1 MSNMLPML
9 LSLSFVFA
17 MGCSPYNMQ
26 ELRVSM
32 EMGDYDEAYTN
43 IKEQAEKKSDIPLL
57 FEFGLVAHYANQFA
71 DSNNALDQAEVIAE
85 NRWTKSLSKEAIS
98 IVTSDKVRPYP
109 GKKYERLLGHYYSA
123 LNYVYLNQ
131 LVGARVECKDATSLI
146 DYFKSDE
153 KYDFFGAAFLA
164 YLSGIVYDD
173 IGNAEHLAGN
183 STESQ
188 EEWNNALIS
197 YQQAEQYYQQAAEK
211 IGVPVPEELG
221 HTLVRLS
228 RQLGFTDFAER
239 YEKQY
244 GEPPMLPDEHGEL
257 ILFYETG
264 YVPPKKEANLIF
276 PILKTDKIDEDDDE
290 LEKFIPTLLGREGKK
305 YPDVELEYLLR
316 VAVPTVDS
324 KRPQFAE
331 IQVQVG
337 QTEKKGVLVE
347 DVEKIAL
354 ETFKAE
360 YPIILFRTLLRAL
373 GKYLLY
379 REANKKDDILGTLV
393 NLAGVFTEGA
403 DTRSWQTLPNQI
415 FMVRM
420 PLPAGTHT
428 VNLSFLNRRGG
439 VASRHL
445 LRDVAISA
453 NRITFLNFRTYE

>member
-9 LSLSFVFA
+9 LSLSFVLA

-32 EMGDYDEAYTN
+32 EMGDYDKAYTN
-43 IKEQAEKKSDIPLL
+43 IKEQAAKKSDIPLL

-71 DSNNALDQAEVIAE
+71 DSNKALEQAEVIADD
-85 NRWTKSLSKEAIS
+85 RWTKSLSKEALS
-98 IVTSDKVRPYP
+98 LVTSDKVRPYS
-109 GKKYERLLGHYYSA
+109 GKRYERLLGYYYQI

-131 LVGARVECKDATSLI
+131 LDGALVECRQAASI
-146 DYFKSDE
+146 INSFKSDV
-153 KYDFFGAAFLA
+153 KNYDFFGSAFSAHLSAMVFEAA
-164 YLSGIVYDD
+164 G
-173 IGNAEHLAGN
+173 
-183 STESQ
+183 
-188 EEWNNALIS
+188 EWNDAFIS
-197 YQQAEQYYQQAAEK
+197 YRQAEEYYQNAAEK
-211 IGVPVPEELG
+211 TDVPMPEDVG
-221 HTLVRLS
+221 NALVRLS

-244 GEPPMLPDEHGEL
+244 GEPPMLPEGHGEL

-316 VAVPTVDS
+316 VAVPTIDS

-331 IQVQVG
+331 LQVQVG

>member
-1 MSNMLPML
+1 ML
-9 LSLSFVFA
+9 LSLSFVLA

-71 DSNNALDQAEVIAE
+71 DSNKALEQAEVIADD
-85 NRWTKSLSKEAIS
+85 RWTKSLSKEALS
-98 IVTSDKVRPYP
+98 LVTSDKVRPYS
-109 GKKYERLLGHYYSA
+109 GKRYERLLGYYYQI

-131 LVGARVECKDATSLI
+131 LDGALVECRQAASI
-146 DYFKSDE
+146 INSFKSDV
-153 KYDFFGAAFLA
+153 KNYDFFGSAFSAHLSAMVFEAAGEWNDAFISYRQA
-164 YLSGIVYDD
+164 EEYYQNAEEKTDVPMPEDV
-173 IGNAEHLAGN
+173 GNA
-183 STESQ
+183 
-188 EEWNNALIS
+188 
-197 YQQAEQYYQQAAEK
+197 
-211 IGVPVPEELG
+211 
-221 HTLVRLS
+221 LVRLS

-244 GEPPMLPDEHGEL
+244 GEPPMLPDGHGEL

-316 VAVPTVDS
+316 VAVPTIDS

-331 IQVQVG
+331 LQVQVG

-347 DVEKIAL
+347 DVEKIAV

-453 NRITFLNFRTYE
+453 NRITFLIFRTYE

>member
-1 MSNMLPML
+1 ML
-9 LSLSFVFA
+9 LSLSFVLA

-71 DSNNALDQAEVIAE
+71 DSNNALEQAEVIADD
-85 NRWTKSLSKEAIS
+85 RWTKSLSKEALS
-98 IVTSDKVRPYP
+98 LVTSDKVRPYS
-109 GKKYERLLGHYYSA
+109 GKRYERLLGYYYQI

-131 LVGARVECKDATSLI
+131 LDGALVECRQAASI
-146 DYFKSDE
+146 INAFKSDV
-153 KYDFFGAAFLA
+153 KNYDFFGSAFSAHLSAMVFEAA
-164 YLSGIVYDD
+164 G
-173 IGNAEHLAGN
+173 
-183 STESQ
+183 
-188 EEWNNALIS
+188 EWNDAFIS
-197 YQQAEQYYQQAAEK
+197 YRQAEEYYQNAAEK
-211 IGVPVPEELG
+211 TNVPMPEDVG
-221 HTLVRLS
+221 NALVRLS

-244 GEPPMLPDEHGEL
+244 GEPPMLPEGHGEL

-316 VAVPTVDS
+316 VAVPTIDS

>member
-1 MSNMLPML
+1 ML
-9 LSLSFVFA
+9 LSLSFVLA

-71 DSNNALDQAEVIAE
+71 DSNNALEQAEVIADD
-85 NRWTKSLSKEAIS
+85 RWTKSLSKEALS
-98 IVTSDKVRPYP
+98 LVTSDKVRPYS
-109 GKKYERLLGHYYSA
+109 GKRYERLLGYYYQI

-131 LVGARVECKDATSLI
+131 LDGALVECRQAAGI
-146 DYFKSDE
+146 INAFKSDV
-153 KYDFFGAAFLA
+153 KNYDFFGSAFSAHLSAMVFEAA
-164 YLSGIVYDD
+164 G
-173 IGNAEHLAGN
+173 
-183 STESQ
+183 
-188 EEWNNALIS
+188 EWNDAFIS
-197 YQQAEQYYQQAAEK
+197 YRQAEEYYQNAAEK
-211 IGVPVPEELG
+211 TNVPMPEDVG
-221 HTLVRLS
+221 NALVRLS

-244 GEPPMLPDEHGEL
+244 GEPPMLPDGHGEL

-316 VAVPTVDS
+316 VAVPTIDS
-324 KRPQFAE
+324 ERPQFAAL
-331 IQVQVG
+331 QVQVG

-354 ETFKAE
+354 ETFKSD

>member
-1 MSNMLPML
+1 ML
-9 LSLSFVFA
+9 LSLSFVLA

-71 DSNNALDQAEVIAE
+71 DSNKALEQAEVIADD
-85 NRWTKSLSKEAIS
+85 RWTKSLSKEALS
-98 IVTSDKVRPYP
+98 LVTSDKVRPYS
-109 GKKYERLLGHYYSA
+109 GKRYERLLGYYYQI

-131 LVGARVECKDATSLI
+131 LDGALVECRQAASI
-146 DYFKSDE
+146 INSFKSDV
-153 KYDFFGAAFLA
+153 KNYDFFGSAFSAHLSAMVFEAA
-164 YLSGIVYDD
+164 G
-173 IGNAEHLAGN
+173 
-183 STESQ
+183 
-188 EEWNNALIS
+188 EWNDAFIS
-197 YQQAEQYYQQAAEK
+197 YRQAEEYYQNAAEK
-211 IGVPVPEELG
+211 TDVPMPEDVG
-221 HTLVRLS
+221 NALVRLS

-244 GEPPMLPDEHGEL
+244 GEPPMLPDGHGEL

-316 VAVPTVDS
+316 VAVPTIDS

-331 IQVQVG
+331 LQVQVG

-347 DVEKIAL
+347 DVEKIAV

>member
-1 MSNMLPML
+1 ML
-9 LSLSFVFA
+9 LSLSFVLA

-32 EMGDYDEAYTN
+32 EMGDYDKAYTN

-71 DSNNALDQAEVIAE
+71 DSNKALEQAEVIADD
-85 NRWTKSLSKEAIS
+85 RWTKSLSKEALS
-98 IVTSDKVRPYP
+98 LVTSDKVRPYP
-109 GKKYERLLGHYYSA
+109 GKKYERLLGYYYQI

-131 LVGARVECKDATSLI
+131 LDGALVECRQAANIINS
-146 DYFKSDE
+146 FKSEDE
-153 KYDFFGAAFLA
+153 NYDFFGSAFSAHLSAMVFEAAGEWNDAFISYRQA
-164 YLSGIVYDD
+164 EEYYQNAVEKTDVPMPED
-173 IGNAEHLAGN
+173 VGNA
-183 STESQ
+183 
-188 EEWNNALIS
+188 
-197 YQQAEQYYQQAAEK
+197 
-211 IGVPVPEELG
+211 
-221 HTLVRLS
+221 LVRLS

-244 GEPPMLPDEHGEL
+244 GEPPMLPEEHGEL

-316 VAVPTVDS
+316 VAVPTIDS

>member
-1 MSNMLPML
+1 
-9 LSLSFVFA
+9 
-17 MGCSPYNMQ
+17 
-26 ELRVSM
+26 M
-32 EMGDYDEAYTN
+32 EMGDYDKAYTN
-43 IKEQAEKKSDIPLL
+43 IKEQAAKKSDIPLL

-71 DSNNALDQAEVIAE
+71 DSNKALEQAEVIADD
-85 NRWTKSLSKEAIS
+85 RWTKSLSKEALS
-98 IVTSDKVRPYP
+98 LVTSDKVRPYS
-109 GKKYERLLGHYYSA
+109 GKRYERLLGYYYQI

-131 LVGARVECKDATSLI
+131 LDGALVECRQAASI
-146 DYFKSDE
+146 INSFKSDV
-153 KYDFFGAAFLA
+153 KNYDFFGSAFSAHLSAMVFEAA
-164 YLSGIVYDD
+164 G
-173 IGNAEHLAGN
+173 
-183 STESQ
+183 
-188 EEWNNALIS
+188 EWNDAFIS
-197 YQQAEQYYQQAAEK
+197 YRQAEEYYQNAAEK
-211 IGVPVPEELG
+211 TDVPMPEDVG
-221 HTLVRLS
+221 NALVRLS

-244 GEPPMLPDEHGEL
+244 GEPPMLPEGHGEL

-316 VAVPTVDS
+316 VAVPTIDS

-331 IQVQVG
+331 LQVQVG

>member
-1 MSNMLPML
+1 ML
-9 LSLSFVFA
+9 LSLCFLLA
-17 MGCSPYNMQ
+17 IGCSPYNMQ

-32 EMGDYDEAYTN
+32 ETGDYDKAYA
-43 IKEQAEKKSDIPLL
+43 KLKKAAEKKAELPVL

-71 DSNNALDQAEVIAE
+71 DSNNAFMQAQDIAE
-85 NRWTKSLSKEAIS
+85 DLATKSLSKEAIS
-98 IVTSDKVRPYP
+98 LVTTDKVRPYP

-131 LVGARVECKDATSLI
+131 LVGARVECKRATGLI
-146 DYFKSDE
+146 DYFKNEE

-164 YLSGIVYDD
+164 YLSGMFYED

-183 STESQ
+183 STEAQ

-211 IGVPVPEELG
+211 IGVPVSEELG
-221 HTLVRLS
+221 NALVRLS
-228 RQLGFTDFAER
+228 RQLGFTDFVER

-244 GEPPMLPDEHGEL
+244 GEPPAQPEGHGEL

-264 YVPPKKEANLIF
+264 YVPKKEQIDLVF
-276 PILKTDKIDEDDDE
+276 PILKKDKFGEDDEE
-290 LEKFIPTLLGREGKK
+290 LEEFIPTLLGREGRT
-305 YPDVELEYLLR
+305 YPEVELEYLLR
-316 VAVPTVDS
+316 VAMPVMHS
-324 KRPQFAE
+324 KRPKFAG
-331 IQVQVG
+331 IKVQVDG
-337 QTEKKGVLVE
+337 AQTRGVLVE
-347 DVEKIAL
+347 DIETIAM
-354 ETFKAE
+354 ETFEAE
-360 YPIILFRTLLRAL
+360 SPIILFRTLLRAL
-373 GKYLLY
+373 GKYLIY

-428 VNLSFLNRRGG
+428 VNLSFLNRNGG

>member
-1 MSNMLPML
+1 ML
-9 LSLSFVFA
+9 LSLSFVLA

-43 IKEQAEKKSDIPLL
+43 IKEQADKKSDIPLL

-71 DSNNALDQAEVIAE
+71 DSNKALEQAEVIADD
-85 NRWTKSLSKEAIS
+85 RWTKSLSKEALS
-98 IVTSDKVRPYP
+98 LVTSDKVRPYS
-109 GKKYERLLGHYYSA
+109 GKRYERLLGYYYQI

-131 LVGARVECKDATSLI
+131 LDGALVECRQAAGI
-146 DYFKSDE
+146 INAFKSDV
-153 KYDFFGAAFLA
+153 KNYDFFGSAFSAHLSAMVFEAA
-164 YLSGIVYDD
+164 G
-173 IGNAEHLAGN
+173 
-183 STESQ
+183 
-188 EEWNNALIS
+188 EWNDAFIS
-197 YQQAEQYYQQAAEK
+197 YRQAEEYYQNAAEK
-211 IGVPVPEELG
+211 TNVPMPEDVG
-221 HTLVRLS
+221 NALVRLS

-244 GEPPMLPDEHGEL
+244 GEPPMLPEGHGEL

-276 PILKTDKIDEDDDE
+276 PILKTDKIGEDDDE
-290 LEKFIPTLLGREGKK
+290 LEKFVPTLLGREGKK

-316 VAVPTVDS
+316 VAVPTIDS
-324 KRPQFAE
+324 KRPQFAALH
-331 IQVQVG
+331 VQVG

-354 ETFKAE
+354 ETFKSE

-420 PLPAGTHT
+420 PLPTGTHT